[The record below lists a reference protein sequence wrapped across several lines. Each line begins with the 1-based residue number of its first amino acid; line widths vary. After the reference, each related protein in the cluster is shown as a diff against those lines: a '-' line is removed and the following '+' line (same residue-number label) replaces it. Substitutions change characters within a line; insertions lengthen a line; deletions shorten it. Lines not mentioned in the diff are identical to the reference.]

1 MLTNIL
7 IVDYTEKCL
16 QLVRVW
22 YVMVYISENQGQHKS
37 QILYVYKITTDLQ
50 KYTLYTRKKS
60 IYSIYQ
66 FIYLKFKHL
75 NATVPL

>member
-1 MLTNIL
+1 MHFWKRSRVLKL
-7 IVDYTEKCL
+7 PSA
-16 QLVRVW
+16 LVL
-22 YVMVYISENQGQHKS
+22 VYISENQGQHKS